1 MISLTEAEM
10 RSLTGGDWLDVTCG
24 MMIGATMVG
33 TATFGGIGFAL
44 TINKAL
50 AACGLAIAI

>member
-1 MISLTEAEM
+1 MRHLTRAEM
-10 RSLTGGDWLDVTCG
+10 RSLAGGDWLDVTCG
-24 MMIGATMVG
+24 MMIGATVVG

-50 AACGLAIAI
+50 AACGLAIAV